1 MHNIFLYIDFI
12 LHSFKIILK
21 TTNVHV
27 FNQNEFVKCIL
38 SVGWGY
44 KEKSAKVLLPKHIK
58 EASGG
63 GVYFK
68 RKNHSTTDLFM
79 KPCTSPCVLIFWSKM
94 LTQELMIGKC
104 EDAETKN
111 SCWAKELVKIS
122 TIILQHN
129 RITKLPVPWKIQ
141 IKVWYTPLSCF
152 YRKPTHVPMK
162 PADHKNIDP
171 QLVEAR
177 RWMMLETSSWCQP
190 IQELSMSWSC
200 PVPRTL

>member
-1 MHNIFLYIDFI
+1 MSKKKSKFLVFLGIDFI
-12 LHSFKIILK
+12 WAVSKLIFLGKHSWR
-21 TTNVHV
+21 TY
-27 FNQNEFVKCIL
+27 CIL
-38 SVGWGY
+38 GKKARLEG
-44 KEKSAKVLLPKHIK
+44 
-58 EASGG
+58 
-63 GVYFK
+63 
-68 RKNHSTTDLFM
+68 DLDHRGLAL
-79 KPCTSPCVLIFWSKM
+79 KPGTSFCVFVVWSEM
-94 LTQELMIGKC
+94 LTQELMIEKC

-200 PVPRTL
+200 PVPWTL